1 MRMKSHEGELVREI
15 SKLQAMVLELR
26 AGFSRALLE
35 LNQIQLGDTE
45 LQSQLEETRHGCSK
59 RALHLETL
67 VLSLREEL
75 EEVRWQIRQMCSD
88 QIKADQAYSSTGAAP
103 SDSSAGCSGVKDA
116 GNSVNG
122 ISDANRGVA
131 APPLCSVG
139 GDLLLHCYLQGLWAG
154 NSSDGDTV
162 SSQVSGRRDEPQSCS
177 LQGRRQRVALSLLRS
192 EWEYVSNLGQLYDKY
207 KTPFKT
213 DNHAKLHKAFARHV
227 DQMLQRHLLF
237 RNSME
242 ERLTVDKQSWAVGD
256 AFLKLTGNDN
266 SAFCDAYL
274 GYMASL
280 ATVLSM
286 EFSQEQPDK
295 LQNTQEEQKEHFKL
309 LTLLLAPISRIHTY
323 LNTVQL
329 LLSCSGSGHSDYRS
343 LQESEHVLRNLCM
356 CCHMTLKRS
365 GQWGEKADPV
375 ISRCE
380 VVSSNCGRSAFTKYR
395 ANPRAGTDYHA
406 NSRAGAAECYAP
418 ISVPSNGHER
428 GPCQL
433 AVPKPVLP
441 TNGIL
446 RNSRERL
453 CELQTPGGWSEDC
466 VWDCQGAE
474 CHPIPLCMPTT
485 HRQQQ
490 LLLNTGSSAVAVD
503 VRGAAAQNQN
513 SLSGLAERLCG
524 SPGPDGRVCRSDLY
538 SLPQRIDEGDTDADL
553 GDASVFDYSSVTT
566 CSPDNTLELRGGR
579 GGGESREDDDDEDD
593 DEEDSEIPVLLKP
606 SYTPS
611 IMSTSQREGSVCTRW
626 QIPRTAPLPPEVGGA
641 ASGTMRRSTKA
652 PRRMPTGA
660 FRPIWDAPNK
670 QGDTTPGKESTVTFS
685 TTNQI
690 INPQRQTKPSRSV
703 YRSVCSGNPVGAQT
717 EEGIWNES
725 EDSEGPCSTV

>member
-1 MRMKSHEGELVREI
+1 M
-15 SKLQAMVLELR
+15 QAMVLELR

-139 GDLLLHCYLQGLWAG
+139 GDLLLHCYLQGLWVG

-237 RNSME
+237 RNSIE
-242 ERLTVDKQSWAVGD
+242 EQLTVDKQSWAVGD

-266 SAFCDAYL
+266 
-274 GYMASL
+274 
-280 ATVLSM
+280 
-286 EFSQEQPDK
+286 
-295 LQNTQEEQKEHFKL
+295 
-309 LTLLLAPISRIHTY
+309 
-323 LNTVQL
+323 L

-375 ISRCE
+375 ISSRCE

-626 QIPRTAPLPPEVGGA
+626 QIPRTAPIPPEVGGA

-717 EEGIWNES
+717 EEGIWNETFWYS
-725 EDSEGPCSTV
+725 EQLITEKIYWLILKR